1 MIKPGDVLFAL
12 AYTVNSVGA
21 LTAADTIPTGALVH
35 GLVGGTTLNVDTTV
49 SVTVGTPIATGIY
62 PISCTVPLTYSAGDT
77 VILQVTAT
85 VGGVVSASALRT
97 ETVDVSRVSDI
108 PGLILAT
115 PANKLAT
122 NSSGDV
128 AVSNLP
134 ADYVSST
141 DITNIVTA
149 IQGFVVETGLTFE
162 QSIRLIVAAS
172 AGQVSGASGSTIT
185 ISAANNPATTR
196 IVATV
201 DSSGDRTSLTL
212 TP

>member
-1 MIKPGDVLFAL
+1 MIKPGDIFYAV
-12 AYTVNSVGA
+12 AYTVASNGASV
-21 LTAADTIPTGALVH
+21 AADTTPTGSLLH
-35 GLVGGTTLNVDTTV
+35 GTVGSASLTVDASVT
-49 SVTVGTPIATGIY
+49 VTVGTPLATGQY
-62 PISCTVPLTYSAGDT
+62 PVYCTIPLTYTAGDT
-77 VILQVTAT
+77 VILKITAT
-85 VGGVVSASALRT
+85 VSGVTSSTTTRIDT
-97 ETVDVSRVSDI
+97 IQTDRVSDI
-108 PGLILAT
+108 PGLILST
-115 PANKLAT
+115 PANKLTT

-128 AVSNLP
+128 VVSNLP

-162 QSIRLIVAAS
+162 QSIRLILATT
-172 AGQVSGASGSTIT
+172 AGQVSGASGTTIT
-185 ISAANNPATTR
+185 ISAANNPTTTR